1 MFQLEH
7 LFEELG
13 PVKKCF
19 VLKPR
24 EGKKTTLGYVT
35 FAMHDDC
42 KAAMEIKDLNLDGV
56 SPNMKVAPD
65 KKIYNDSS
73 KGENISRNIRDPKNN
88 ISKNKARLIIRNLS
102 FKSDDISLKKFFSPH
117 GPVAATASPA
127 LSRSPRTGLA
137 SRGQGQG
144 VQGWKMTCLRPAPPT
159 RSFFQADK
167 RNTLRRKE
175 VEQSSY
181 EDDLQ
186 ILRVIEAYCV
196 SKHRQTI
203 TNSAMLD
210 STPLLTLADEA
221 DTLEDSRYSV
231 VNKSNV
237 SKKSSA
243 TSFASSE
250 DREVVTKVDRLER
263 EVTTLAKKLDQ
274 ETQARKKLQEI
285 LMQSG
290 GDNIGQKTRSR
301 DS

>member
-1 MFQLEH
+1 M
-7 LFEELG
+7 G
-13 PVKKCF
+13 
-19 VLKPR
+19 
-24 EGKKTTLGYVT
+24 
-35 FAMHDDC
+35 
-42 KAAMEIKDLNLDGV
+42 
-56 SPNMKVAPD
+56 
-65 KKIYNDSS
+65 
-73 KGENISRNIRDPKNN
+73 
-88 ISKNKARLIIRNLS
+88 
-102 FKSDDISLKKFFSPH
+102 
-117 GPVAATASPA
+117 
-127 LSRSPRTGLA
+127 
-137 SRGQGQG
+137 
-144 VQGWKMTCLRPAPPT
+144 

-250 DREVVTKVDRLER
+250 DRLER
-263 EVTTLAKKLDQ
+263 EVTTLAKKLDL
-274 ETQARKKLQEI
+274 ETQARKKLQDI

-290 GDNIGQKTRSR
+290 V
-301 DS
+301 